1 MSWYSDLKMKNKL
14 MYGFAATIVLTVL
27 VVVAGMW
34 ALMATGEGDRVLY
47 EEGVKGLDSA
57 GELGEGFAV
66 MRMNIR
72 DLILETTTEG
82 NQRCSGIHD
91 QWVAS
96 LRKEMANIKRLSQ
109 GHPDRE
115 KLTADAETKMETYF
129 REVENVRSLA
139 MAFKNDE
146 AMKYLKTTAVPASGA
161 FGDVLGQL
169 KDVTR
174 QVTSDQMATNDKL
187 TNTGITLMVVC
198 TIVSIV
204 LAIILGSYISG
215 LIVRNLNKLAAN
227 IDKVA
232 NGDLTVVSKAE
243 NHDEI
248 GTIADSL
255 GNMVKDLRTMVGS
268 IGQGID
274 GVSSGATQLSAS
286 AEEMSQTTNE
296 IAKNAEHQRSEAE
309 GMAAA
314 MTELSASIDEVS
326 QGASSSLAQLESAL
340 EATNQGNQAGTA
352 TKKAMDDIT
361 TTTGKIA
368 LAIGVIQE
376 IANQTNL
383 LSLNAA
389 IEAAKA
395 GEQGKGFAVVAEEV
409 RKLAERSATSAKE
422 IAQHNI
428 DARESVQRGDE
439 MVTSTV
445 GLLEKIK
452 VSLDQFAVQ
461 TRESV
466 AATKEQAKTGT
477 EVAKQVD
484 TSVSDAASIASA
496 TDEMASTT
504 QEVARTSSEL
514 ASLAGQLQQQVR
526 RFRLT

>member
-1 MSWYSDLKMKNKL
+1 LSWYNDLKMKQKL
-14 MYGFAATIVLTVL
+14 MYGFAVTIALTVI
-27 VVVAGMW
+27 VSIVGMW
-34 ALMATGEGDRVLY
+34 SLRNVVNGDEVLY
-47 EEGVKGLDSA
+47 KQGVEDLDMANVLALDFA
-57 GELGEGFAV
+57 GVRLN
-66 MRMNIR
+66 MR
-72 DLILETTTEG
+72 DLILATTVEG
-82 NQRCSGIHD
+82 NQKCSNIHD
-91 QWVAS
+91 GYVAS
-96 LRKEMANIKRLSQ
+96 LRKSTGDLKVRMKGDSTK
-109 GHPDRE
+109 E
-115 KLTADAETKMETYF
+115 KLVADVETKMEAYF
-129 REVENVRSLA
+129 RETDVVRNFA
-139 MAFKNDE
+139 MQFKNDD
-146 AMKYLKTTAVPASGA
+146 ATRYLNVTAVPASKA
-161 FGDVLGQL
+161 FGDAVTAL
-169 KDVTR
+169 KDMVKDICTE
-174 QVTSDQMATNDKL
+174 QKAANGKTATAGNSMMIL
-187 TNTGITLMVVC
+187 C
-198 TIVSIV
+198 TIA
-204 LAIILGSYISG
+204 AILIGVVLGSYISN
-215 LIVRNLNKLAAN
+215 LIVRTLNKLASN
-227 IDKVA
+227 IDRVA
-232 NGDLTVVSKAE
+232 NGDLTVESKAE
-243 NHDEI
+243 TGDEM
-248 GTIADSL
+248 GAIAESV
-255 GNMVKDLRTMVGS
+255 GKMVKDLRQMIGS

-296 IAKNAEHQRSEAE
+296 IAKSAEHQRSDAE

-326 QGASSSLAQLESAL
+326 NSASSSLSQLEAAL
-340 EATNQGNQAGTA
+340 DATNQGNQAGA
-352 TKKAMDDIT
+352 STKKAMEDIT

-428 DARESVQRGDE
+428 DARESVQQGDQ
-439 MVTSTV
+439 MVNSTV
-445 GLLEKIK
+445 ALLEKIK

-484 TSVSDAASIASA
+484 SSVSESASIASA
-496 TDEMASTT
+496 THEMASTT

-526 RFRLT
+526 RFRLN